1 MKFKRWAD
9 SRQKDFCNQIFL
21 NEKCFLNQSRS
32 AMKSK
37 DAEKGWFRDN
47 LPWKLQQSQPRNRKR
62 FEREMAPD
70 SGVSPQRL

>member
-1 MKFKRWAD
+1 
-9 SRQKDFCNQIFL
+9 
-21 NEKCFLNQSRS
+21 
-32 AMKSK
+32 MKSK